1 MTPRHLFAV
10 LIVAVLLLVGGTSV
24 HAQDGGLLSA
34 DLQADY
40 VYGETLR
47 FMARVEGPEPLM
59 AATLYLQV
67 GTGLDEVLLAVP
79 IQQPAPYDLSWTIGV
94 DELSLPPF
102 AVVAYRWEFT
112 GNSGA
117 VYQTEAGLLRYEDD
131 DVPWRWEAS
140 STERVTVYTG
150 SPNHEAA
157 EPALGIAVDAL
168 ARTESLLNVGPV
180 PHVEIYI
187 YPELPDMV
195 SSLRLHGERVQD
207 WVAAYAVPNSQIA
220 LVAASPGLEMLPNL
234 ERDVPHEVAHLVVAS
249 TAPAGGANVPAW
261 FNEGLALYL
270 VGDTDPALE
279 KVLDD
284 TARGGAFL
292 PLGALCGPG
301 YFGLGP
307 REAALAYA
315 QSESLVRYIHTR
327 YGVGGIRALLAAFN
341 GGATCDEAVPQALG
355 LSLAE
360 LETQWHNQVLS
371 QAASSPSSDAS
382 IVPWLVVWAL
392 SMVLALLFTAPQP
405 RRSPSPQTGSDSS
418 SSQREDSD
426 WQVHS

>member
-1 MTPRHLFAV
+1 MTPRRLFAS
-10 LIVAVLLLVGGTSV
+10 LIAAVLLLVAGSPA

-34 DLQADY
+34 DAQADY

-47 FMARVEGPEPLM
+47 FTAHVDAPEPLM
-59 AATLYLQV
+59 AASLHLRV
-67 GTGLDEVLLAVP
+67 GTGVDDVLLAVP

-102 AVVAYRWEFT
+102 VTVLYYWEFT

-117 VYQTEAGLLRYEDD
+117 LYQTGSSVLRYEDD
-131 DVPWRWEAS
+131 TVPWRWEAS

-168 ARTESLLNVGPV
+168 ARAESLLNAGPV

-220 LVAASPGLEMLPNL
+220 LVAARPGPEMLPNL

-327 YGVGGIRALLAAFN
+327 YGAEGIRALLAAFN
-341 GGATCDEAVPQALG
+341 GGATCEDAVPQALG

-371 QAASSPSSDAS
+371 QTASSPSSDAS

-405 RRSPSPQTGSDSS
+405 RRSPSTQSGSDGP

-426 WQVHS
+426 RQVHG